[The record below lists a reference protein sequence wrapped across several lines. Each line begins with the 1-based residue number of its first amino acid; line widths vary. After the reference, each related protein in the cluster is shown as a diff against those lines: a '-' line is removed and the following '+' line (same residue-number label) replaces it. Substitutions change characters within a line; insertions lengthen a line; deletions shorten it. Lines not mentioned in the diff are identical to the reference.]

1 MSYLCKDGSCYQ
13 RTILY
18 SNKIQTLSYP
28 AHHMPLL
35 SPFPQHN
42 SSYQPPATPHLIP
55 EEGPG
60 SNPCLSEENQNQQ
73 PSQAPAQP
81 PPQGA
86 PQEPGGYMLTPNA
99 PVLFGSSYSPFE
111 KPPPYAC

>member
-1 MSYLCKDGSCYQ
+1 ML
-13 RTILY
+13 
-18 SNKIQTLSYP
+18 
-28 AHHMPLL
+28 LL

-42 SSYQPPATPHLIP
+42 SSYQPPATPQLIP

-73 PSQAPAQP
+73 PSQAPTQP